1 MDNGTI
7 KEICDVVTSEV
18 MKQVQ
23 SNLSDMKPELIR
35 SVTEA
40 AARQAAAAAEQSAE
54 NRCRRLEQ
62 RIAQL
67 ESAFQSVKS
76 RCDGLEKHAELLE
89 SRIAKL
95 TATPPTP
102 VQPKAER
109 IPARAVD
116 GITTLSAAQIDD
128 ILSYPCFYREANGW
142 IYYIKVLEQGYSG
155 YGELYKVKP
164 DGTQNQKISS
174 ERVSTSSTDTDP
186 IFASMGAFHIIGD
199 KLQFK
204 DTNGN
209 KRVIRV

>member
-1 MDNGTI
+1 MDNGAI

-40 AARQAAAAAEQSAE
+40 ATRQAVAAAEQSSD
-54 NRCRRLEQ
+54 NRCKRLEQ

-102 VQPKAER
+102 VQPKVER

-116 GITTLSAAQIDD
+116 GITTLSTAQIDD
-128 ILSYPCFYREANGW
+128 ILSFPNFCRESNGW
-142 IYYIKVLEQGYSG
+142 IYYIKIVVEGYDG
-155 YGELYKVKP
+155 YGQLFKVRP
-164 DGTQNQKISS
+164 DGTQNQRIFNGK
-174 ERVSTSSTDTDP
+174 VSNNELDAKYEFSVS
-186 IFASMGAFHIIGD
+186 GD
-199 KLQFK
+199 RLKFK
-204 DTNGN
+204 DIDDRD
-209 KRVIRV
+209 RVIRV